1 MSIYD
6 DKPWLARY
14 APGQPAGISVEYDDA
29 VAMFGATA
37 ARQPDADAIRYFDGR
52 ISFAELDALTDAF
65 ATALLAEG
73 FEAGDR
79 VALYLQNVPQFVIAQ
94 LGTWKAGGI
103 AVSVNPMNRERE
115 LELLLRDSGARVL
128 VTLQSLY
135 RDVAAKVVAGTDVQ
149 TVITTSEL
157 DFQTRDDPRVF
168 SGIERISCE
177 GTLDLLQLMDRFAGQ
192 RPPAV
197 RLGPQDVAFLTYTSG
212 TTGPP
217 KGAMTTHRNV
227 VFNAQTYRDWI
238 GIGPGDV
245 ILGVAPLFHIT
256 GLIGHVAVG
265 LLAGAPLVLLYRL
278 DPALAIET
286 VKAERATFTV
296 GSITVFIALMNVPDA
311 DRDALAS
318 LVKIYSGGAPIPP
331 STVKAFQATFGH
343 YIHNIYGLTETT
355 SPSHAVPFGAQAPV
369 DEASGALSVGV
380 PVYDTIVRIISDDGR
395 DLPAGEI
402 GELVTSGPQV
412 VAGYWNK
419 PAETQAALP
428 GGALHTGDVGYMD
441 EAGWFYIVDRKKD
454 QINVS
459 GYKVW
464 PREVEDVLYEHEAV
478 REAAVIGVADEYRG
492 ETVKAYVSL
501 RPGKS
506 VTAEE
511 LIAFTKE
518 RMAAYKYPRQI
529 EFLDEIPK
537 TVTGKLLRR
546 ELRARELVRP
556 GLIRH
561 GRDDVLGGQRQRP
574 DPDAERVGQRVADGR
589 GHRPVRGLTDAQRRV
604 PAAGQQL
611 HVYRRDLG
619 KPQDRVAL
627 PGVAGHRE
635 PVEAYPLLQCPA
647 DGLDGAA
654 LQLVPGAVRV
664 DDQAGVRGHG

>member
-1 MSIYD
+1 MADMSIYD

-14 APGQPAGISVEYDDA
+14 APGQPAGITVEYDNA
-29 VAMFGATA
+29 VAMFAATA
-37 ARQPDADAIRYFDGR
+37 ALHPDADAIRYFDGR
-52 ISFAELDALTDAF
+52 ITFAELDALTDAL
-65 ATALLAEG
+65 AVALLAEG
-73 FEAGDR
+73 LQPGDR

-115 LELLLRDSGARVL
+115 LELLLQDSGARVL
-128 VTLQSLY
+128 ICLQSLY
-135 RDVAAKVVAGTDVQ
+135 RDVAAKVVPGTGVQ

-157 DFQTRDDPRVF
+157 DFQTSDDQRVF
-168 SGIERISCE
+168 AGIERIDDT
-177 GTLDLLQLMDRFAGQ
+177 GTQDLRQLTDRFAGQ

-197 RLGPQDVAFLTYTSG
+197 TLAPQDVAFLTYTSG

-238 GIGPGDV
+238 GIGPDDV

-256 GLIGHVAVG
+256 GLIGHIAVS
-265 LLAGAPLVLLYRL
+265 LLTGAPLVLMYRL

-286 VKAERATFTV
+286 AGTERATFTI

-311 DRDALAS
+311 DRDAMAS

-355 SPSHAVPFGAQAPV
+355 SPSHAVPFGARAPV

-380 PVYDTIVRIISDDGR
+380 PVYDTIVRIAGDDGT
-395 DLPAGEI
+395 DLPPGEI

-419 PAETQAALP
+419 PAETEAALP

-441 EAGWFYIVDRKKD
+441 SAGWFYIVDRKKD

-478 REAAVIGVADEYRG
+478 REAAVVGVADEYRG

-506 VTAEE
+506 VTEQE
-511 LIAFTKE
+511 LIAFAKE

-529 EFLDEIPK
+529 EFLDEVPK

-546 ELRARELVRP
+546 ELRARN
-556 GLIRH
+556 
-561 GRDDVLGGQRQRP
+561 
-574 DPDAERVGQRVADGR
+574 
-589 GHRPVRGLTDAQRRV
+589 
-604 PAAGQQL
+604 
-611 HVYRRDLG
+611 
-619 KPQDRVAL
+619 
-627 PGVAGHRE
+627 
-635 PVEAYPLLQCPA
+635 
-647 DGLDGAA
+647 
-654 LQLVPGAVRV
+654 
-664 DDQAGVRGHG
+664 